1 MPKMEKFAVWQN
13 EKSVNV
19 SVEFML
25 LIACIS
31 SILEERSSA
40 TLITIYLLSFQLLRA
55 PFEERA
61 EVSAPPLFFVKR
73 DEWNQKILL
82 NPSSPLLLTQ
92 YYSLFLFFFFWSIRL
107 SLKVVMKNLQQVPIA
122 MAFLVQFLKIQNIS
136 YHLLWTPIMMLYGS
150 YNCECVQKWQNY
162 PIIW

>member
-31 SILEERSSA
+31 SILEERSST
-40 TLITIYLLSFQLLRA
+40 TLITIYLLSFQLSRA

-73 DEWNQKILL
+73 DEWNQKTLL

-92 YYSLFLFFFFWSIRL
+92 YYSLFLCFFLVDTSESESCDEKSPASSHCNGFLGAVFKNIEHQL
-107 SLKVVMKNLQQVPIA
+107 SLTLDTNNDA
-122 MAFLVQFLKIQNIS
+122 
-136 YHLLWTPIMMLYGS
+136 LWQL
-150 YNCECVQKWQNY
+150 
-162 PIIW
+162 